1 MFTGKEL
8 VFCLESFLGDAG
20 SESIAASGNML
31 FTRILNTFPA
41 SLRRK
46 TNTARLVYLNN
57 VPV

>member
-31 FTRILNTFPA
+31 FLFPA

-46 TNTARLVYLNN
+46 TNTARLVYLNS